1 MKDVTKIIQSIVD
14 DIDNSI
20 VGEFDALE
28 QKTFVCKTKWLRV
41 GQKVVSIDGEFIVTE
56 IKRDEWIVAVPV
68 GHLND
73 LNGLFYIKNP
83 FYITGTKLATNR
95 EWTIADNDLTEK
107 LPLIWMLELIS
118 ETIFGRGSSYE
129 RTINV
134 ELFFLDET
142 DPSQYYTIDHRE
154 QVVEPM
160 ERLLVEFIE
169 TINRKREFENVD
181 EYRIRTFSRFGT
193 ENDNGVL
200 QNVLDANL
208 SGLKLEFTLSKFKEN
223 CIC

>member
-20 VGEFDALE
+20 VGEFDAVE
-28 QKTFVCKTKWLRV
+28 QRTNVCKTKWLRIGQTIFSNV
-41 GQKVVSIDGEFIVTE
+41 GDYVVTDIQ
-56 IKRDEWIVAVPV
+56 RDEWIVAVPV

-73 LNGLFYIKNP
+73 LNGLFYIKSP

-95 EWTIADNDLTEK
+95 EWTIADNDLTAK

-160 ERLLVEFIE
+160 ENLLVEFIE
-169 TINRKREFENVD
+169 TINRRREFEKVD

-193 ENDNGVL
+193 ENDKGVL

>member
-1 MKDVTKIIQSIVD
+1 MKDVTKIIESIVD

-20 VGEFDALE
+20 VGEFDQVE
-28 QKTFVCKTKWLRV
+28 QRTNVCKTKWLRI
-41 GQKVVSIDGEFIVTE
+41 GQTIVSNDGDYVVTNME
-56 IKRDEWIVAVPV
+56 RDEWIVAVPV

-73 LNGLFYIKNP
+73 LNGLFFIKSP

-95 EWTIADNDLTEK
+95 EWTIADNDLTAK

-142 DPSQYYTIDHRE
+142 DPSQYFTIDHRE
-154 QVVEPM
+154 NVVEPM

-169 TINRKREFENVD
+169 TINRKREFENVQ
-181 EYRIRTFSRFGT
+181 EYRIKTFSRFGT
-193 ENDNGVL
+193 ENDKGVL

>member
-1 MKDVTKIIQSIVD
+1 MKEVTKIIQSIVD

-28 QKTFVCKTKWLRV
+28 QKTFVCKTKWLRI
-41 GQKVVSIDGEFIVTE
+41 GQKIVSNDGEFIVND

-68 GHLND
+68 GHTND
-73 LNGLFYIKNP
+73 LDGLFFIPNP
-83 FYITGTKLATNR
+83 FFITGTKLSTNR
-95 EWTIADNDLTEK
+95 EWTLADNNLMEK

-118 ETIFGRGSSYE
+118 ETIFGRGSAYE
-129 RTINV
+129 RTMEL

-142 DPSQYYTIDHRE
+142 DPSQYYTKDHRE

-160 ERLLVEFIE
+160 KQLLVQFIE
-169 TINRKREFENVD
+169 TINQKTQFETVEN
-181 EYRIRTFSRFGT
+181 YRIRSFSRFGT
-193 ENDNGVL
+193 ENENGML

-208 SGLKLEFTLSKFKEN
+208 SGLKLELSLTKFKDN
-223 CIC
+223 CKC

>member
-20 VGEFDALE
+20 VGEFDQVE
-28 QKTFVCKTKWLRV
+28 QRTNVCKTKWLRIGQTIVSNV
-41 GQKVVSIDGEFIVTE
+41 GDYVVTDIQ
-56 IKRDEWIVAVPV
+56 RDEWIVAVPV

-73 LNGLFYIKNP
+73 LDGLFFIKSP

-95 EWTIADNDLTEK
+95 EWTIADNDLTAK

-142 DPSQYYTIDHRE
+142 DPSQYFTIDHRE
-154 QVVEPM
+154 NVVEPM

-169 TINRKREFENVD
+169 TINRKREFENVQ
-181 EYRIRTFSRFGT
+181 EYRIKTFSRFGT

>member
-20 VGEFDALE
+20 VGEFDAVE
-28 QKTFVCKTKWLRV
+28 QRTNVCKTKWLRIGQTIVSNV
-41 GQKVVSIDGEFIVTE
+41 GDYVVTNME
-56 IKRDEWIVAVPV
+56 RDEWIVAVPV

-73 LNGLFYIKNP
+73 LDGLFFIKSP

-95 EWTIADNDLTEK
+95 EWTIADNDLTAK

-142 DPSQYYTIDHRE
+142 DPSQYFTIDHRE
-154 QVVEPM
+154 NVVEPM

-169 TINRKREFENVD
+169 TINRKREFENVE
-181 EYRIRTFSRFGT
+181 EYRIKTFSRFGT
-193 ENDNGVL
+193 ENDKGVL

>member
-20 VGEFDALE
+20 VGEFDAVE
-28 QKTFVCKTKWLRV
+28 QRTNVCKTKWLRIGQTIVSNV
-41 GQKVVSIDGEFIVTE
+41 GDYVVTDIQ
-56 IKRDEWIVAVPV
+56 RDEWIVAVPV

-73 LNGLFYIKNP
+73 LDGLFFIKSP

-95 EWTIADNDLTEK
+95 EWTIADNDLTAK

-142 DPSQYYTIDHRE
+142 DPSQYFTIDHRE
-154 QVVEPM
+154 NVVEPM

-169 TINRKREFENVD
+169 TINRKREFENVE
-181 EYRIRTFSRFGT
+181 EYRIKTFSRFGT
-193 ENDNGVL
+193 ENDKGVL